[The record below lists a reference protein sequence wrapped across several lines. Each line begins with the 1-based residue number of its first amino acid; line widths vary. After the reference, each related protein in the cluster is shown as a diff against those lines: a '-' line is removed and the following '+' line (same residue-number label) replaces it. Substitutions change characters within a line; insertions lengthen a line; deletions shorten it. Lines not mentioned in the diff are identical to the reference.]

1 MGREQQGQEGQQQQ
15 EQQQKGMF
23 PNLGVYLDVNVIVK
37 MTMPDEA
44 TRTTAF
50 RVDGFV

>member
-1 MGREQQGQEGQQQQ
+1 MGWHGQQQQ
-15 EQQQKGMF
+15 EQQQKGTF
-23 PNLGVYLDVNVIVK
+23 PDLGVYLDVNVIVT

-44 TRTTAF
+44 TRMTAF